1 MNWWSGGNREGQEER
16 EHEGETIEKNDK
28 NISVYASLA
37 FLFTIIHT
45 STTEPP
51 FMLFPINSE
60 LYSLSKETLASVR
73 EWLTS
78 FSRRLGSRYNVNRRD
93 NSSMKSAVVTALRF
107 HFSLM
112 AISFSLACTGGKYG
126 GGREGERGG
135 REGERE
141 GGREGRRERIK

>member
-1 MNWWSGGNREGQEER
+1 
-16 EHEGETIEKNDK
+16 
-28 NISVYASLA
+28 
-37 FLFTIIHT
+37 
-45 STTEPP
+45 
-51 FMLFPINSE
+51 MLFPTNSE

-78 FSRRLGSRYNVNRRD
+78 FSRRLGSRYNDNRRD

-126 GGREGERGG
+126 GGEGGRERERGG
-135 REGERE
+135 REG
-141 GGREGRRERIK
+141 GRERGRED